1 MTDDPPEVVGVDV
14 GGTKIAALRMTADGQ
29 ILDRAERSTPADDA
43 QGILTSL
50 LEAAAAV
57 RGSAVVA
64 VGIGAPGLVTAHG
77 VLRFGP
83 NMALREM
90 PLNDRI
96 GTALGLPC
104 VTENDATAAAWA
116 EFAIGAGRRAT
127 HMLLVTVGTGIGGGI
142 VVDGRIMRG
151 AHGFAGEIGHV
162 IVEPGGPR
170 CGCGN
175 RGCWEAVASGTAI
188 SRAAVE
194 AARAH
199 PGSLLHEI
207 AGGDPDR
214 ADGPAVTEAARR
226 GDTVAIDILTDV
238 GTRLG
243 EGIAGLANV
252 LDPELVV
259 VGGGAAEAG
268 DLLLDPARVAFRDA
282 LEAPD
287 HRPEVPLVPAELGND
302 AGAVGAGLLALDSL
316 T

>member
-14 GGTKIAALRMTADGQ
+14 GGTKIAALRMTPDGQ
-29 ILDRAERSTPADDA
+29 VLERAERSTPADDA

-50 LEAAAAV
+50 IEAAAVV
-57 RGSAVVA
+57 RGPAVVA
-64 VGIGAPGLVTAHG
+64 IGIGAPGLVTAHG
-77 VLRFGP
+77 VLRYGP
-83 NMALREM
+83 NMALREVS
-90 PLNDRI
+90 LNDRV
-96 GTALGLPC
+96 GSALGLPC
-104 VTENDATAAAWA
+104 ATENDATAATWA
-116 EFAIGAGRRAT
+116 EFAIGAGRHAT

-188 SRAAVE
+188 SRAAIE
-194 AARAH
+194 AVRAH

-226 GDTVAIDILTDV
+226 GDTVAINILTEV
-238 GTRLG
+238 GSRLG
-243 EGIAGLANV
+243 QGIAGLANV

-268 DLLLDPARVAFRDA
+268 DLLLGPARVAFRDA

-287 HRPEVPLVPAELGND
+287 HRPEVPLVPAALGND